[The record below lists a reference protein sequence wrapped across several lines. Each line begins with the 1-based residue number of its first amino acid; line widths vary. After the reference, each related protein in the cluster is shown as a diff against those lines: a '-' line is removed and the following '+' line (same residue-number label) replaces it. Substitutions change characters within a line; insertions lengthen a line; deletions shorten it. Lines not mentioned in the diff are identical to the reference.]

1 MILGQNLRIFLWS
14 DAVDLRKGFDGLSV
28 LVQEVLK
35 EDPFSGQCFVFKNR
49 RSNRVK
55 LLMWDGT
62 GFVLA
67 YKRLDRGTFYWPRA
81 NAGKIKVTQ
90 AELGL
95 IFDGIDWRRIP
106 LKNTNNPTLAA

>member
-1 MILGQNLRIFLWS
+1 MILGQNLKVYLWS
-14 DAVDLRKGFDGLSV
+14 DHVDLRKGFDGLSA
-28 LVQEVLK
+28 LVQGVLK
-35 EDPFSGQCFVFKNR
+35 EDPFSGKCFVFKNR
-49 RSNRVK
+49 RSNRLK

-67 YKRLDRGTFYWPRA
+67 YKRLDRGTFFWPRA

-106 LKNTNNPTLAA
+106 LKNSQKPSLAA